1 MPPSDVRFRQLIM
14 IRIWTGLDGQ
24 NHTEAYSSERKKE
37 IVVVALLSSG
47 VAFILALLVIWILRR
62 VRKSKAEM
70 NKKAGK
76 IVETKKI
83 QFSHEEVLEIT
94 NNLEKVIGKGGF
106 GTVYHGCMKNGKQV
120 AVKMLSLSTCQGYRE
135 FQMEAEL
142 SMRTHHRNLVAFVGY
157 CDDAD
162 DRLALIYEYMANGNL
177 KRYLS
182 ERSRDLSWEKRLRIA
197 IDAAQG
203 LEYLHHGCN
212 PPVVHR
218 DVKTANILLTQNLDA
233 KIADFGLSKLLRSNE
248 PTDHVTN
255 LVMGTV
261 GYLDPE
267 YRTHNRLNEKSDVY
281 SFGVVLLELI
291 TGQTAVIKSNSE
303 HFTHIKHWVVP
314 RLQQGDIA
322 RIVDCELKASD
333 FEVESVRKALQVAM
347 ACTNSISIRRPT
359 MDSVLAELKLCLEKE
374 LSRNIGD
381 QKSRARPSTEEMF
394 ITTAA
399 PSDDEVRFRH
409 SDHSSMNAESMTA
422 PFAR

>member
-1 MPPSDVRFRQLIM
+1 
-14 IRIWTGLDGQ
+14 LDGQ

-203 LEYLHHGCN
+203 LSI
-212 PPVVHR
+212 R
-218 DVKTANILLTQNLDA
+218 
-233 KIADFGLSKLLRSNE
+233 
-248 PTDHVTN
+248 
-255 LVMGTV
+255 
-261 GYLDPE
+261 